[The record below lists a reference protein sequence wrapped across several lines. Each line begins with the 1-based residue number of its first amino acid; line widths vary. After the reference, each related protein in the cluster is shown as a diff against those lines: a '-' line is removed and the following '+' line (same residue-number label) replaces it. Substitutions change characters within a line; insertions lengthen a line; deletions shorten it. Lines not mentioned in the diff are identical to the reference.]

1 MRCQGRVRSGGA
13 VGAWRVVARSRPA
26 GLGPETRSLRANAA
40 AGKSTE
46 LSRPPSGFIGYDRW
60 MDVGYISALSALAG
74 SFVGGIT
81 SGVASWL
88 SQRAQVKA
96 GRLEHE
102 LSRRELLYKDFII
115 AASKAY
121 GDAVVS
127 NDPQV
132 PVIVDLYAMV
142 SIMRVVSSPQTL
154 ANAEKVMLET
164 TQVYFEPNKTV
175 RELHEQVKEGK
186 GIDPLRAFS
195 EAARAEL
202 RAFTP
207 R

>member
-1 MRCQGRVRSGGA
+1 ME
-13 VGAWRVVARSRPA
+13 VA
-26 GLGPETRSLRANAA
+26 
-40 AGKSTE
+40 
-46 LSRPPSGFIGYDRW
+46 
-60 MDVGYISALSALAG
+60 YISALSALAG
-74 SFVGGIT
+74 SFIGGIT

-88 SQRAQVKA
+88 SQRAQVRA

-102 LSRRELLYKDFII
+102 LSRRERLYKDFII

-121 GDAVVS
+121 GDAIVS

-142 SIMRVVSSPQTL
+142 SVMRVVSAPGTL
-154 ANAEKVMLET
+154 AAAETIMHET
-164 TQVYFEPNKTV
+164 TQAYFEPNKTI
-175 RELHEQVKEGK
+175 RELYERVKGGN

-202 RAFTP
+202 RDFTP